1 MCAASRPALLK
12 YGRRLRRRLSRWFRL
27 SLDVLPTKP
36 HDGNVAS
43 KSKRKLEQSGRNSSP
58 DVEKLRGQLDAYMA
72 KEGLRSTG
80 QRRTIVNRFFEE
92 SGHCTVDDLL
102 DAVRDDDP
110 GIGYATVY
118 RTLKM
123 LAAGGIANEHKFSDG
138 MTRYELAD
146 DDSHHDHLI
155 CLDCGKIQE
164 FEEPLIEELQTR
176 IAERHSFRIVDH
188 KHELY
193 GKCETPNCPE
203 RALVEKQ
210 PRKFRA

>member
-1 MCAASRPALLK
+1 MQ
-12 YGRRLRRRLSRWFRL
+12 
-27 SLDVLPTKP
+27 V
-36 HDGNVAS
+36 VS
-43 KSKRKLEQSGRNSSP
+43 KSKRTLQGTSQDKSP

-80 QRRTIVNRFFEE
+80 QRRTIVNRFFGG
-92 SGHCTVDDLL
+92 SGHVTVDDLL
-102 DAVRDDDP
+102 EIVRKDDP
-110 GIGYATVY
+110 GVGYATVY

-193 GKCETPNCPE
+193 GKCENPQCPE
-203 RALVEKQ
+203 RKHADKQ
-210 PRKFRA
+210 SHKFRA